1 MDRAAFD
8 RHVRDCYG
16 VAADHPWAGAP
27 GYAVYRHPGSGKW
40 FAVVMD
46 LPGEKLELPG
56 GSRVDAL
63 NLKCDPLLLGS
74 LLDEPGFYPAYHM
87 NKAHWITVALDGR
100 VPADKL
106 RWLVDISHTLT
117 KPGA

>member
-8 RHVRDCYG
+8 RHIRDCYG
-16 VAADHPWAGAP
+16 VEADHPWAGAP

-46 LPGEKLELPG
+46 LPGEKLGLPG

-74 LLDEPGFYPAYHM
+74 LLDCWWNPPYRIRLRS
-87 NKAHWITVALDGR
+87 AHGGYEWVRRG
-100 VPADKL
+100 
-106 RWLVDISHTLT
+106 
-117 KPGA
+117 G